1 MGYLEETIEELE
13 KQIDQLLSPYRK
25 EVELLDGIPG
35 VNKAAAATFIA
46 EMGVDMHVFK
56 SAKHLASWAGVSPGN
71 YESAGKKTSK
81 TTQGNK
87 ALKTMAVEC
96 VLATSRQNNRI
107 ASHRKSIT
115 KRQGKMKGRIA
126 SAHLLLT

>member
-1 MGYLEETIEELE
+1 MDY
-13 KQIDQLLSPYRK
+13 S
-25 EVELLDGIPG
+25 
-35 VNKAAAATFIA
+35 FI
-46 EMGVDMHVFK
+46 K

-107 ASHRKSIT
+107 ATH
-115 KRQGKMKGRIA
+115 
-126 SAHLLLT
+126 